1 MALNKDRA
9 NAVWERSVAE
19 GGGRVTVASGAF
31 PEQPIT
37 LKRRT
42 EGGRGTTSPEELIAA
57 AHAACYSMALAAA
70 LSRNKTPPERPGGE
84 RGGLAGPGGERLED
98 HGSGAVGAGHGG
110 GRRPRRAPGAGAD
123 GGAELPGFKRASGQ
137 RGDPAAGGAGVGTR
151 AILGL
156 VALRTPRA

>member
-9 NAVWERSVAE
+9 NAVWEGSVAE

-70 LSRNKTPPERPGGE
+70 LSRNKTPPERLEVSAEVSLDRVESGLKITGVELSVRATVGGVD
-84 RGGLAGPGGERLED
+84 RGAFQELAQTAEQNCPVSNALRASVEIRLQ
-98 HGSGAVGAGHGG
+98 
-110 GRRPRRAPGAGAD
+110 
-123 GGAELPGFKRASGQ
+123 AELA
-137 RGDPAAGGAGVGTR
+137 
-151 AILGL
+151 
-156 VALRTPRA
+156 

>member
-9 NAVWERSVAE
+9 NAVWEGSVAE

-70 LSRNKTPPERPGGE
+70 LSRNETPPERLEVSAEVSLDRVESGLKITGVELSVRGTVGGVD
-84 RGGLAGPGGERLED
+84 RGAFQELARTAEQNCPVSNALR
-98 HGSGAVGAGHGG
+98 GSVDIHLQ
-110 GRRPRRAPGAGAD
+110 
-123 GGAELPGFKRASGQ
+123 AELA
-137 RGDPAAGGAGVGTR
+137 
-151 AILGL
+151 
-156 VALRTPRA
+156 

>member
-9 NAVWERSVAE
+9 NAVWEGSVAE

-31 PEQPIT
+31 PEQRIT

-70 LSRNKTPPERPGGE
+70 LSRNETPPERLEVSAEVSLDRVESGLKITAVDLSVRGTVRGVDSGAFQELARTAERNCPVSNAL
-84 RGGLAGPGGERLED
+84 RGGVEIRLQ
-98 HGSGAVGAGHGG
+98 
-110 GRRPRRAPGAGAD
+110 
-123 GGAELPGFKRASGQ
+123 AELA
-137 RGDPAAGGAGVGTR
+137 
-151 AILGL
+151 
-156 VALRTPRA
+156 

>member
-9 NAVWERSVAE
+9 NAVWEGSVAE

-57 AHAACYSMALAAA
+57 THAACYSMALAAA
-70 LSRNKTPPERPGGE
+70 LSRNETPPERLEVSAEVSLDRMESGLKITTVELSERSTVGGVDRTAFQE
-84 RGGLAGPGGERLED
+84 LTRTAEQNCPVSNALRGSVEIRLQ
-98 HGSGAVGAGHGG
+98 
-110 GRRPRRAPGAGAD
+110 
-123 GGAELPGFKRASGQ
+123 AELA
-137 RGDPAAGGAGVGTR
+137 
-151 AILGL
+151 
-156 VALRTPRA
+156 

>member
-9 NAVWERSVAE
+9 NAVWEGSVAE

-31 PEQPIT
+31 PEQRIT

-70 LSRNKTPPERPGGE
+70 LSRNETPPERLEVSAEVSLDRVESGLKITAVDLSVQGTVRGVDSGAFQELARTAERNCPVSNAL
-84 RGGLAGPGGERLED
+84 RGGVEIRLQVELA
-98 HGSGAVGAGHGG
+98 
-110 GRRPRRAPGAGAD
+110 
-123 GGAELPGFKRASGQ
+123 
-137 RGDPAAGGAGVGTR
+137 
-151 AILGL
+151 
-156 VALRTPRA
+156 